1 MFGIALNNKSPIHEQ
16 VSERITELVLS
27 GILEPDSQL
36 PSVRELA
43 GELGVNPNTVQRAYG
58 ELEKMGITYSVTGKG
73 RFVTSDIEKAKNA
86 KKRENL
92 EKLKIEI
99 KKAIDAGITKDDIIK
114 VLEGEL

>member
-99 KKAIDAGITKDDIIK
+99 KKAIDSGITKDDIIK